1 MCSNSRAKAHIT
13 SEGRI
18 THAVRIT
25 FPQGTHRS
33 KKKNHPNGW
42 FSFWLRGPDLN
53 RFAQR
58 LRLCLHSCGARHLH
72 AAWSAADIC
81 RPLCLVVTNYISF
94 VSVLYTKTHSFR
106 CSSSSRKVFWTFREP
121 CYAPFIVHRTQS
133 RVLLRKPVGRRFKL
147 SHNKKNSPSQKE
159 RRVFW
164 HVAPI

>member
-1 MCSNSRAKAHIT
+1 ML
-13 SEGRI
+13 RI
-18 THAVRIT
+18 
-25 FPQGTHRS
+25 
-33 KKKNHPNGW
+33 
-42 FSFWLRGPDLN
+42 
-53 RFAQR
+53 
-58 LRLCLHSCGARHLH
+58 CLPACGARHLH

-121 CYAPFIVHRTQS
+121 CYAPFIVRRTRS

-164 HVAPI
+164 QVAPKKISLLYMIFKAFGCNNTIIYRKTTNSRCPSFDILG